1 MDKKKSSLF
10 LLIILT
16 AKYSQSP
23 PLSLYF
29 EKFLFSLFGLIIS
42 LYVSNMYQKL
52 KLITL
57 VLYD

>member
-23 PLSLYF
+23 TLNLYF